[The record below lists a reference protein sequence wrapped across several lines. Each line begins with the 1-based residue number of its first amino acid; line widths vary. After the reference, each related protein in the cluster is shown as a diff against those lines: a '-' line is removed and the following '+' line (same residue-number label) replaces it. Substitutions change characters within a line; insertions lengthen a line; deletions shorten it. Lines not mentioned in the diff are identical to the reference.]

1 MPTFHHLAVNR
12 LPDLRRESGAG
23 FEDEREGE
31 VVGGEAAALQEGI
44 GLEGVEVLVVVGEGS
59 EEGVEE
65 REGGVGVVAE
75 DEGGVG
81 RGGGEGGGEGEE
93 GGGEDVAAVE
103 AEGEEEGVG
112 GEEVGEG
119 GGAGEGGQDGLLPWA
134 ELGVREGGVE
144 KGRHAWEH
152 GHCICIPIHAC
163 MKIHLLG
170 VPHV

>member
-12 LPDLRRESGAG
+12 LPDLRRESAAG

-103 AEGEEEGVG
+103 AEGQEEGVG
-112 GEEVGEG
+112 GEEIGEG
-119 GGAGEGGQDGLLPWA
+119 GGTGEGGQDGLLPWA

-163 MKIHLLG
+163 MKMRLLG

>member
-12 LPDLRRESGAG
+12 LPDLRRESAAG

-93 GGGEDVAAVE
+93 GG
-103 AEGEEEGVG
+103 
-112 GEEVGEG
+112 
-119 GGAGEGGQDGLLPWA
+119 
-134 ELGVREGGVE
+134 
-144 KGRHAWEH
+144 
-152 GHCICIPIHAC
+152 
-163 MKIHLLG
+163 
-170 VPHV
+170 